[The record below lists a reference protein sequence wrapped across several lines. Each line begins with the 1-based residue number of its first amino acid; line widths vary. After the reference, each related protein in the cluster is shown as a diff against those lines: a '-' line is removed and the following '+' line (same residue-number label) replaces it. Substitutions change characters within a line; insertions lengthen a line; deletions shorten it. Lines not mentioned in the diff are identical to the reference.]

1 MKKNLFA
8 LLSIATII
16 IAGCTETEEVKINEE
31 NTTPEELSLVEQTFN
46 AQLDETQYIQDFEDF
61 ISYNVLSITEDK
73 PYNSDFSLNA
83 KFDKKS
89 TLQWWV
95 EFSQIKTSKSHDLE
109 AADIEFDVKVEEEGN
124 SEPFYLSWSATLLY
138 KGNDMYTN
146 LHRFGVFMGEWN
158 MTAKMYSLLW
168 SMIIDKRVDMEA
180 QNGWIITVDEQWD
193 TKLPYVVSTIKNV
206 LETKNIQS
214 SPDFLNSVAEII
226 DTINSHIDLW
236 ISTNELTLV
245 NQEIE
250 YFESS
255 DEDIKKEFTWSFKWK
270 DSSFDLSF
278 IASKKWLEV
287 HIYNIGEYDE
297 DIQKYRDSESEFSFS
312 IQEKK
317 KSEYSVNF
325 QSTKH
330 LQKVADIQWEIKY
343 GDTVKFSADFLIEPL
358 ELIAWQKISWELDWK
373 VTKKSWEWN
382 SQFPVITGDI
392 VLFSEILSSL

>member
-1 MKKNLFA
+1 MKKNLFV

-73 PYNSDFSLNA
+73 PYTSDFSFSA

-95 EFSQIKTSKSHDLE
+95 EFSQKKISKSHDLE
-109 AADIEFDVKVEEEGN
+109 AADIEFDIKAEEEDN
-124 SEPFYLSWSATLLY
+124 PEPFNLSWSVTVLY
-138 KGNDMYTN
+138 KGNDMYAN
-146 LHRFGVFMGEWN
+146 LHRFDVFMGEWN

-168 SMIIDKRVDMEA
+168 GMIIDKRVDMEA
-180 QNGWIITVDEQWD
+180 QSGWIITADEQWD
-193 TKLPYVVSTIKNV
+193 TKLPYVVWTIKNV

-245 NQEIE
+245 NQETE

-255 DEDIKKEFTWSFKWK
+255 DGDIKKEFKWSFKWK

-278 IASKKWLEV
+278 TASKKWLEV

-297 DIQKYRDSESEFSFS
+297 DIQKYRDTESEFLFS
-312 IQEKK
+312 IEEKK
-317 KSEYSVNF
+317 KSEYSVKF
-325 QSTKH
+325 QSIKY
-330 LQKVADIQWEIKY
+330 LQKVADIQWEIEY
-343 GDTVKFSADFLIEPL
+343 NDTVKFSADFLIEPL
-358 ELIAWQKISWELDWK
+358 ELIAWQKISWKLDWN

-382 SQFPVITGDI
+382 SQFPVLTGDI

>member
-1 MKKNLFA
+1 MKKNLFI

-16 IAGCTETEEVKINEE
+16 IAGCSDTEEIKFDAE

-46 AQLDETQYIQDFEDF
+46 AQIDETQYIQDFEDF

-73 PYNSDFSLNA
+73 PYNSDFSFSA

-89 TLQWWV
+89 TLQWWI

-109 AADIEFDVKVEEEGN
+109 AADIEFDVNAEEEDN
-124 SEPFYLSWSATLLY
+124 PEPFNLSWNVTFLY
-138 KGNDMYTN
+138 KWNEMYAN

-158 MTAKMYSLLW
+158 MTAKMYTLLW
-168 SMIIDKRVDMEA
+168 DMIIDKRVDMET
-180 QNGWIITVDEQWD
+180 QNGWIITADEQWD
-193 TKLPYVVSTIKNV
+193 TKLPYIIWTLKNI

-214 SPDFLNSVAEII
+214 SPNFLNSVADMI
-226 DTINSHIDLW
+226 DTINPHIDLW
-236 ISTNELTLV
+236 ISTKELTLLS
-245 NQEIE
+245 QKIE
-250 YFESS
+250 YSESS
-255 DEDIKKEFTWSFKWK
+255 DGDIKKEFIWSFKWK

-278 IASKKWLEV
+278 TASKKWLEI

-297 DIQKYRDSESEFSFS
+297 DIQQYRDSESEFFFS
-312 IQEKK
+312 IQENK

-325 QSTKH
+325 QAIKYRQTI
-330 LQKVADIQWEIKY
+330 ADIQWEIKY

-358 ELIAWQKISWELDWK
+358 ELISGQKFSWKMDGN

-382 SQFPVITGDI
+382 NQFPVLTGDI